1 MIQSKARQIALV
13 LSTMAVFGAGIG
25 PAYTRDGGFPYERTG
40 DTDSIN
46 SPSSNQ
52 MTPIETAGGGGAGG
66 GAGGAGGASSAA
78 GSGTRS
84 SAGTS
89 SGSGQMGGSK
99 GTRSGSS
106 GMTGTGGTSGQ

>member
-66 GAGGAGGASSAA
+66 GAGGASSAA